1 MNRQLMPLS
10 KLLEHVDVSKMFQ
23 TLYGQMVVTHEIMV
37 NHIQYDSRK
46 VERSDLFV
54 AIRGT
59 LVDGNTFITHA
70 VHNGAKV
77 VVTDNDEAIPDFY
90 CMHNGVVKIVVPDSR
105 IALARIAANFY
116 GHPSHSLTM
125 VGVTGTNG
133 KTTTTNVI
141 KHMLEKTGRK
151 SGLIGTI
158 EYMIVNQRLP
168 STHTTPESLELQM
181 LLDRM
186 VEEQCSAAVME
197 VSSHALDQHRVEGM
211 MFQAA
216 VFTNL
221 TQDHLDYHR
230 TMDEYYIAKKK
241 LFNMLA
247 PDGWAVINAD
257 SDYGMRL
264 IDETRAKKISYGI
277 TANADVR
284 AHDVLLSLHGVRFG
298 IEYRGERTNISSP
311 LVGRFNVYNLL
322 AAFSAGIALGVD
334 TATLGKILSEPI
346 TVPGRFEKVSSSAGW
361 IAVID
366 YAHTPDALEK
376 ALLAAHD
383 VMGKPRQ
390 GKIIAVFGCG
400 GNRDKTKRP
409 KMGRIASQL
418 SDIVFVTSDNP
429 RFEEP
434 ETIIDEVMAG
444 IEDGSKVYREVDRAI
459 AISRALEIATGG
471 DIILIAGKGHEDY
484 QIIADQKV
492 HFSDR
497 EIVQKFLRSNA

>member
-1 MNRQLMPLS
+1 MNKGLMPLS

-46 VERSDLFV
+46 TERGDLFV
-54 AIRGT
+54 AIHGAS
-59 LVDGNTFITHA
+59 VDGNTFIINA
-70 VHNGAKV
+70 IQSGAKV
-77 VVTDNDEAIPDFY
+77 VVTERDDAIPDSY
-90 CMHNGVVKIVVPDSR
+90 CMHNGIVKIVVKDSR
-105 IALARIAANFY
+105 MALARISDNYY
-116 GHPSHSLTM
+116 GHPSRNLTM

-141 KHMLEKTGRK
+141 KYLLQKTGK
-151 SGLIGTI
+151 KAGLIGTI
-158 EYMIVNQRLP
+158 EYLIGDQRLP
-168 STHTTPESLELQM
+168 STHTTPESLELNM

-186 VEEQCSAAVME
+186 VTEQCSAAVME
-197 VSSHALDQHRVEGM
+197 VSSHALDQHRVCGM
-211 MFQAA
+211 NFQVA

-221 TQDHLDYHR
+221 TQDHLDYHK

-241 LFNMLA
+241 LFTMLA
-247 PDGWAVINAD
+247 PDGWAIINVD

-264 IDETRAKKISYGI
+264 LADTTSKKISYGI

-284 AHDVLLSLHGVRFG
+284 ANNITLSLQGMNFV
-298 IEYRGERTNISSP
+298 IEYRGERTAIASP

-322 AAFSAGIALGVD
+322 AAFSAGIALGIPD
-334 TATLGKILSEPI
+334 SELGRLLSQPI
-346 TVPGRFEKVSSSAGW
+346 VVPGRFEKISSPQGW

-376 ALLAAHD
+376 ALLAVHD
-383 VMGKPRQ
+383 VLGKPRQ
-390 GKIIAVFGCG
+390 GKIITVFGCG

-409 KMGRIASQL
+409 KMGKIASQM
-418 SDIVFVTSDNP
+418 SDVVFVTSDNP

-434 ETIIDEVMAG
+434 EAIIDDVMDG
-444 IEDGSKVYREVDRAI
+444 IENGTKVYRETDRAI
-459 AISRALEIATGG
+459 AIPRALEIASSN

-484 QIIADQKV
+484 QIIGDRKI

-497 EIVQKFLRSNA
+497 EIVEQYLRTNT

>member
-10 KLLEHVDVSKMFQ
+10 KLLEHVEVSKMYQ

-37 NHIQYDSRK
+37 NRIQYDSRK
-46 VERSDLFV
+46 VERGDLFV
-54 AIRGT
+54 AIRG
-59 LVDGNTFITHA
+59 LSVDGNTFITQA
-70 VHNGAKV
+70 AQNGAKV
-77 VVTDNDEAIPDFY
+77 VVTEKDDAIPDSF
-90 CMHNGVVKIVVPDSR
+90 CMHNGIVKIVVRDSR
-105 IALARIAANFY
+105 AALARISDNYF
-116 GHPSHSLTM
+116 GHPSGSLTM

-133 KTTTTNVI
+133 KTTTTNII
-141 KHMLEKTGRK
+141 KYLLQKTGRK

-158 EYMIVNQRLP
+158 EYMIGDQRLP
-168 STHTTPESLELQM
+168 STHTTPESLELQ
-181 LLDRM
+181 LLLERM
-186 VEEQCSAAVME
+186 VDEQCSAAVME

-211 MFQAA
+211 IFQVAM
-216 VFTNL
+216 FTNL

-230 TMDEYYIAKKK
+230 TMDEYYAAKKK
-241 LFNMLA
+241 LFGMLA
-247 PDGWAVINAD
+247 PGGWAVINAD

-264 IDETRAKKISYGI
+264 IAETSAEKISYGI

-284 AHDVLLSLHGVRFG
+284 GYDVSLSLQGVKFS
-298 IEYRGERTNISSP
+298 IEYHGERTNISSP

-322 AAFSAGIALGVD
+322 AAFSAGIALGID
-334 TATLGKILSEPI
+334 APTLGHLLSEPI
-346 TVPGRFEKVSSSAGW
+346 SVPGRFEKISSSVGW

-376 ALLAAHD
+376 ALFAIHD
-383 VMGKPRQ
+383 VMGKPKTGR
-390 GKIIAVFGCG
+390 IITVFGCG

-409 KMGRIASQL
+409 KMGKIASQM

-444 IEDGSKVYREVDRAI
+444 IEDGSKVYREVDRAM
-459 AISRALEIATGG
+459 AISRALEIAEGN
-471 DIILIAGKGHEDY
+471 DIVLIAGKGHEDY
-484 QIIADQKV
+484 QVIGEQKI

-497 EIVQKFLRSNA
+497 EIVEKFLRSIA